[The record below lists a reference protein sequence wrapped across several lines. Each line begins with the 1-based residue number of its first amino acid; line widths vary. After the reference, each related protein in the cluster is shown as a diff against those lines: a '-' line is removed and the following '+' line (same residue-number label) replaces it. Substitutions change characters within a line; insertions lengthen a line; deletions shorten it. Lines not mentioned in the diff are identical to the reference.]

1 MVTAAIKEV
10 TIHWP
15 GGELEPISAVTLNSF
30 QTVMQGG
37 GRAAPWSPPGAGKFA
52 LKPAPL
58 PTQTPDHSTRT
69 WLIGRIPLPTVAGLP
84 TPNGKPQLLSLW
96 FDTCAICRGELA
108 EWTRHASQIRAAGLE
123 GHVLSIDPLLGEE
136 AVATFDRLFDTANGD
151 LAAHREAGILLLQHH
166 LAAPALTHL
175 LAALPASKDD
185 ADFRFN
191 LGLAQA
197 ANRNAKGALENFQA
211 AATLNPKDAAAHF
224 QIANVLQATKRS
236 REAIGHYREAL
247 RLHSGWA
254 FPANNL
260 AWLLATHPD
269 AALRN
274 GAEAVA
280 LIEPVTIA
288 EGESNAT
295 TLSTLAAALAESG
308 DFERALAVAS
318 KALALATKANTPS
331 EIQSLRAALQLYRS
345 SKPMRSP

>member
-1 MVTAAIKEV
+1 MKLLEEEEESVARDAAV
-10 TIHWP
+10 PFP
-15 GGELEPISAVTLNSF
+15 GRWASNLFPPQPERLAESYANAGHPDWRDRYLSDYAARTPSFTPSAS
-30 QTVMQGG
+30 
-37 GRAAPWSPPGAGKFA
+37 PGALLLMEGK
-52 LKPAPL
+52 LK
-58 PTQTPDHSTRT
+58 
-69 WLIGRIPLPTVAGLP
+69 
-84 TPNGKPQLLSLW
+84 
-96 FDTCAICRGELA
+96 
-108 EWTRHASQIRAAGLE
+108 
-123 GHVLSIDPLLGEE
+123 E
-136 AVATFDRLFDTANGD
+136 AVATFDRLFDTAKGD

-197 ANRNAKGALENFQA
+197 ANRNAKGALENFQT

-331 EIQSLRAALQLYRS
+331 EIQSLRTALQLYRS